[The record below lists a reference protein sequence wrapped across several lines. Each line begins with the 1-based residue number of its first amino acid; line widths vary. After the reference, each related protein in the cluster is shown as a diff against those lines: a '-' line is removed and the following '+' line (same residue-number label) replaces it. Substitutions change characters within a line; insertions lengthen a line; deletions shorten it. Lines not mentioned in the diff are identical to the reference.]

1 MLAGM
6 LTVTHR
12 PLTAHDYREL
22 PEDGPRYQL
31 IEGELHMAPAPNR
44 FHQTILLRLAQKI
57 QNHLDQHQTGKI
69 FIAPFDVYLTDINVY
84 QPDICY
90 FSEKRYP
97 YLTDEGAAGAPEL
110 VVEILSPRTAKF
122 DLGLKKE
129 VYRRT
134 GVREYWVIE
143 PDTKIVKVF
152 RLAENADTPVATL
165 EETDSLSTD
174 FLPGL
179 VLPLATVFAT

>member
-1 MLAGM
+1 M
-6 LTVTHR
+6 
-12 PLTAHDYREL
+12 
-22 PEDGPRYQL
+22 
-31 IEGELHMAPAPNR
+31 
-44 FHQTILLRLAQKI
+44 
-57 QNHLDQHQTGKI
+57 
-69 FIAPFDVYLTDINVY
+69 
-84 QPDICY
+84 
-90 FSEKRYP
+90 
-97 YLTDEGAAGAPEL
+97 
-110 VVEILSPRTAKF
+110 
-122 DLGLKKE
+122 KKE